1 MEVGVKC
8 ASKWAS
14 ESTLRCWDPWLE
26 RKPPD
31 TSLGEWLP
39 EWSLA
44 GRAGQIRSYRR
55 IQMETQQETVS
66 HSSALNSRKSSPA
79 KGRGDMQERKEN
91 ANPCSCAAG
100 KCWTQ
105 EMPLSSPKPSST
117 RMPPF
122 QTPKSPSLVSFF
134 LLNAAEWWVLAQRLG
149 VSRRGAEGEML
160 PAMAKWGLRT
170 GRMGEA
176 AAGVP
181 ELHPTPCSCA
191 HREVCWK

>member
-8 ASKWAS
+8 ASKCAS

-26 RKPPD
+26 RKPPN

-55 IQMETQQETVS
+55 IQMETQQEIVS
-66 HSSALNSRKSSPA
+66 HSSALNARKSSPA

-91 ANPCSCAAG
+91 ANLCSCVAG
-100 KCWTQ
+100 KCCTQ

-122 QTPKSPSLVSFF
+122 QTPKSPSFF
-134 LLNAAEWWVLAQRLG
+134 LLNGAEW
-149 VSRRGAEGEML
+149 
-160 PAMAKWGLRT
+160 
-170 GRMGEA
+170 
-176 AAGVP
+176 
-181 ELHPTPCSCA
+181 
-191 HREVCWK
+191 